1 MVSDSVSNQPTIFR
15 CPILTSGE
23 ALRLDT
29 FSLCWVWTLI
39 NFLVFTN
46 AFYKI
51 DATFLIVPCSYDQY
65 CPERLIWHSNC
76 HYFLLII
83 RIERPFT
90 DNLQAIPRGSHLFR
104 IFALD
109 QVSNT
114 FMMFSFNTK
123 SWQPSIAV
131 FFLFFLFSASGAWGD
146 RTRDWGVGPGKRI
159 LIFNDP
165 WIEESIW
172 NKSIQCQFKNFF
184 VPFEF
189 EPQWYSII
197 FMVLRWVIS
206 SQASGQTPASI
217 SGTRWLEKC
226 RACLCCTCLN
236 STKTDNSNF

>member
-123 SWQPSIAV
+123 SWKPSITV
-131 FFLFFLFSASGAWGD
+131 FFFSFFFQPPELGG
-146 RTRDWGVGPGKRI
+146 TEQEIGE
-159 LIFNDP
+159 L
-165 WIEESIW
+165 
-172 NKSIQCQFKNFF
+172 
-184 VPFEF
+184 
-189 EPQWYSII
+189 
-197 FMVLRWVIS
+197 VLVK
-206 SQASGQTPASI
+206 
-217 SGTRWLEKC
+217 EY
-226 RACLCCTCLN
+226 
-236 STKTDNSNF
+236 

>member
-1 MVSDSVSNQPTIFR
+1 M
-15 CPILTSGE
+15 
-23 ALRLDT
+23 
-29 FSLCWVWTLI
+29 WTLI

-165 WIEESIW
+165 WRVFLKQINSMP
-172 NKSIQCQFKNFF
+172 IQKLFCSLWVWTSMIFNDIDGIKVSDIVTSKWADTSLYFRHQVIGKVQRMSLLHLFKFT
-184 VPFEF
+184 
-189 EPQWYSII
+189 QD
-197 FMVLRWVIS
+197 
-206 SQASGQTPASI
+206 Q
-217 SGTRWLEKC
+217 
-226 RACLCCTCLN
+226 
-236 STKTDNSNF
+236 

>member
-1 MVSDSVSNQPTIFR
+1 MLPLNLYLKLELP
-15 CPILTSGE
+15 L
-23 ALRLDT
+23 
-29 FSLCWVWTLI
+29 
-39 NFLVFTN
+39 
-46 AFYKI
+46 
-51 DATFLIVPCSYDQY
+51 
-65 CPERLIWHSNC
+65 
-76 HYFLLII
+76 LLIDNPYLKALHGQSAGHPS
-83 RIERPFT
+83 RKPPFQNICSWSSEQYSH
-90 DNLQAIPRGSHLFR
+90 DVFIQHENGGHLHLFFS
-104 IFALD
+104 IF
-109 QVSNT
+109 S
-114 FMMFSFNTK
+114 
-123 SWQPSIAV
+123 
-131 FFLFFLFSASGAWGD
+131 SASWAWGE

-206 SQASGQTPASI
+206 SQASGQTPGSI